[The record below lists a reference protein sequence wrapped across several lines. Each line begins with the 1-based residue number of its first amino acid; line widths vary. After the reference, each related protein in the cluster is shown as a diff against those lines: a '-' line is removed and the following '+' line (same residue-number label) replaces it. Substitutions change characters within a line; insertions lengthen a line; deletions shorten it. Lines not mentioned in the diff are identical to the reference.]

1 METPVT
7 QNTLYGVVAEF
18 SDADKIVAA
27 ADKARAAGYRHMD
40 AYTPFPVHGL
50 AEALEFHDA
59 RVPWMI
65 FIAGCVGAIAGY
77 SLQLFTSTPMLE
89 PILKQPFINDVVI
102 RNIPYPMNV
111 GGRPYHS
118 WPSFIPVT
126 YELTILLA
134 AGTAFLGM
142 LLLNGFPRPYHPI
155 FNARNFERA
164 SLDRFFL
171 CIEARDP
178 LFEIDKTSHFLINL
192 GADLVS
198 QVAEDS
204 ERPILDDVPLTTSDA
219 VFAGSGGSDSQ

>member
-1 METPVT
+1 METSVT
-7 QNTLYGVVAEF
+7 QPVLYGVIAEF
-18 SDADKIVAA
+18 RDADTIVAA
-27 ADKARAAGYRHMD
+27 ADQARAAGYRHMD
-40 AYTPFPVHGL
+40 AFTPFPVHGL
-50 AEALEFHDA
+50 AEALDFHDA

-65 FIAGCVGAIAGY
+65 FIAGCIGAMAGY
-77 SLQLFTSTPMLE
+77 SLQLFTSTPLLE
-89 PILKQPFINDVVI
+89 PLLKQPFITDVVM
-102 RNIPYPMNV
+102 RNVPYPMNI

-126 YELTILLA
+126 YELTILFA

-142 LLLNGFPRPYHPI
+142 LLLNGFPQPYHPI

-178 LFEIDKTSHFLINL
+178 LFEVDKTSQFLQSL

-204 ERPILDDVPLTTSDA
+204 EHPILNDVPLTSSGA
-219 VFAGSGGSDSQ
+219 VLAGSGGPESQ